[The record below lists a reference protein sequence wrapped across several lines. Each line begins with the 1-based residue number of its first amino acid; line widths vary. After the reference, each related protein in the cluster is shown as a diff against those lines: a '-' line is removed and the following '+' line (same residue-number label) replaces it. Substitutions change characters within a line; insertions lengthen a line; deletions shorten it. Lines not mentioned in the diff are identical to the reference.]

1 MAAGHPAAER
11 QRPGRAEARKGFG
24 ITADEKVLCLLPG
37 SRRSEVERVLPDMV
51 EAVRILKKDIPG
63 LRVFLPVAA
72 TVATTIT
79 PLIADEDAIT
89 PVDQD
94 DLDHVLAAADFGLIC
109 SGTVSLE
116 TALSGL
122 PGHVYYRT
130 DVISMLIGR
139 LLVRRDRIV
148 LPNVI
153 AGREVYGF
161 SFGGEFDAV
170 RMAATARQGLL
181 QDNADM
187 SVTATQIRQQ
197 LTVGRGFAATAAE
210 AILEKIGFESEG

>member
-1 MAAGHPAAER
+1 M
-11 QRPGRAEARKGFG
+11 
-24 ITADEKVLCLLPG
+24 
-37 SRRSEVERVLPDMV
+37 
-51 EAVRILKKDIPG
+51 
-63 LRVFLPVAA
+63 RVFLPVAA

-130 DVISMLIGR
+130 DVISMP
-139 LLVRRDRIV
+139 DR
-148 LPNVI
+148 PS
-153 AGREVYGF
+153 AG
-161 SFGGEFDAV
+161 
-170 RMAATARQGLL
+170 AA
-181 QDNADM
+181 
-187 SVTATQIRQQ
+187 
-197 LTVGRGFAATAAE
+197 
-210 AILEKIGFESEG
+210 